1 MEFKETIA
9 SFSQILQEFQVPP
22 KMGVFSVQQWKC
34 PASRG
39 RLTPTPCGRRRR

>member
-22 KMGVFSVQQWKC
+22 KMGMFSVQQWKC
-34 PASRG
+34 PEKHRIWC
-39 RLTPTPCGRRRR
+39 PH